1 MSVMTTTEQGTGAQ
15 DPDEARRRRL
25 GEFLRAKRASLKP
38 ETVGLPS
45 TARRRTPGL
54 RREEVA
60 VLANVGVTWY
70 TWLEQ
75 GRDISVSSSI
85 LDAIAG
91 ALHLEGAELDYV
103 YTLTGKTPPERTSA
117 GEQVKETV
125 IEVLDRLGEVPGYVA
140 DRHWNVLAVNDLSN
154 YLFGLTPGSNC
165 LVKFFTDEV
174 YAARYPFREQAG
186 RMMVSQFRQRAS
198 DFSSDAEFER
208 IAQDLADRSPEFA
221 ALWAAH
227 DLTPD
232 PHLEVAYDHAV
243 LGRLTFDSVVLS
255 PIAGEDVM
263 VFLYLA
269 RPDSAEAIRSIT

>member
-1 MSVMTTTEQGTGAQ
+1 MTTSELETGAQ
-15 DPDEARRRRL
+15 DPEAARRRRL
-25 GEFLRAKRASLKP
+25 GEFLRAKRASLQP
-38 ETVGLPS
+38 HTVGLPS
-45 TARRRTPGL
+45 TGRRRTPGL

-75 GRDISVSSSI
+75 GRDITVSSSV
-85 LDAIAG
+85 LEAIAG
-91 ALHLEGAELDYV
+91 ALHLEGPELDYA
-103 YTLTGKTPPERTSA
+103 YTLTGKTPPERTSVA
-117 GEQVKETV
+117 DRVKETV
-125 IEVLDRLGEVPGYVA
+125 IGVLERFGEVPAYVA
-140 DRHWNVLAVNDLSN
+140 DRHWNVLAVNGLGN
-154 YLFGLTPGSNC
+154 YLFGLTPESNC

-186 RMMVSQFRQRAS
+186 RMMVSQFRQRATA
-198 DFSSDAEFER
+198 FPSDAGFEE
-208 IAQDLADRSPEFA
+208 IAQELAGRSPEFT

-227 DLTPD
+227 DLSPN

-269 RPDSAEAIRSIT
+269 RPDSADAIRSIT